1 MTYEELIK
9 ELCDVIKE
17 SESNSIS
24 IYENLECIDS
34 TLDNLSIP
42 SHEQKKIQELIS
54 NSFGLLQHQ
63 DLHRQKI
70 ERVVNH
76 VCERNNIDTSD
87 LNISSSAKF
96 ISGDNVSEEIV
107 SDEELEALIKSMQN

>member
-17 SESNSIS
+17 SEKNAIN
-24 IYENLECIDS
+24 IYENLESIDS
-34 TLDNLSIP
+34 SLEKLDVP
-42 SHEQKKIQELIS
+42 SHELKKIHDIIS
-54 NSFGLLQHQ
+54 SSFGLLQHQ

-76 VCERNNIDTSD
+76 VCQRNDIDVSNFG
-87 LNISSSAKF
+87 LASSAKF
-96 ISGDNVSEEIV
+96 IAGDKEDIV
-107 SDEELEALIKSMQN
+107 SDEELEELIKSMQN